1 MLLAAGGA
9 VHPCSHCHCS
19 CCALHTEVSLD
30 TGEQE
35 IDLLQVLTKLL
46 PAEAD
51 AWVVCVVAIR
61 RRELLLQLLM
71 LCYEHLETAAKV
83 DKWQSCYAEKSS
95 PDFCSLVCSTLCT

>member
-35 IDLLQVLTKLL
+35 IDLLLTKLL

-51 AWVVCVVAIR
+51 AWVVCDVAIR

-71 LCYEHLETAAKV
+71 LCYKHLETAAKV